1 MTTLHHEVHANC
13 PPERVWAL
21 LSDLEAVARYNPT
34 VAAARRRGSIAEGVG
49 AERECDLKP
58 SGRVI
63 ERVTTW
69 EEGRAVGL
77 EVVESDWPIVFMR
90 WVTRVEGRDGGARV
104 TQDLDYQV
112 KFGPL
117 GWVLDTLVM
126 RRKLTATLDEV
137 FASLARTAEGGS

>member
-1 MTTLHHEVHANC
+1 M
-13 PPERVWAL
+13 
-21 LSDLEAVARYNPT
+21 
-34 VAAARRRGSIAEGVG
+34 
-49 AERECDLKP
+49 
-58 SGRVI
+58 
-63 ERVTTW
+63 
-69 EEGRAVGL
+69 
-77 EVVESDWPIVFMR
+77 
-90 WVTRVEGRDGGARV
+90 